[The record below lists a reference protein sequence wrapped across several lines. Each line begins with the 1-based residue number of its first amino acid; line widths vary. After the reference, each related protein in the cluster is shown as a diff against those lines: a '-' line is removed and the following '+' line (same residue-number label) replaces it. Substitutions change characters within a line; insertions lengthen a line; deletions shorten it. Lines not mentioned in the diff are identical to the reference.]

1 MTQLETLIQT
11 LCPNGVKFVPLWS
24 VTAWDK
30 HFKGIDKSM
39 QQKIVSYP
47 YLLAA
52 DLFALDTGE
61 GDVFLL
67 STGAKTGWTTEEKA
81 GEYLREGEVV
91 AIPWGGTPNV
101 KYHKGKFVTADNRIA
116 TSLDTNVLSNKF
128 LYYWMNNNID
138 LIASFYRGAGIQ
150 HPSMY
155 DILSLQIPLPPL
167 AVQSEIVRIL
177 DKFTLYKSELAAE
190 LAARL
195 QQYEYYRDNLFVL
208 FKDAPLYRIG
218 DIIDSLKTGLN
229 PRQSFKLNI
238 KGANCFYITGKN
250 INNNLINTD
259 VKTDL
264 ITEETVNLINKRA
277 NLCDNILLFAS
288 TGTGTVGRMA
298 YVDNYDH
305 TWAVSETLYCIK
317 VNKEILNTKY
327 LMFALYSNQAKKQF
341 VPKIS
346 KGSVPHLKV
355 ADLLDVKI
363 PLPPLSE
370 QERIVSI
377 LDRFDKLCN
386 DIREGLP
393 AEIDLRQKQYE
404 HYRDKLLT
412 FEAKG

>member
-39 QQKIVSYP
+39 QQKIITYP

-167 AVQSEIVRIL
+167 AVQSEIVRLL

-195 QQYEYYRDNLFVL
+195 QQYEYYRDQLLTFDDSVKRVKL
-208 FKDAPLYRIG
+208 GEVGKICMCKRI
-218 DIIDSLKTGLN
+218 LKSETN
-229 PRQSFKLNI
+229 TI
-238 KGANCFYITGKN
+238 KGIPFYKIGTFGRTPDAYISEELFEEYKN
-250 INNNLINTD
+250 KYNYPLKGQILISASGTIGRTVIFDGEPAYFQDSNIIWID
-259 VKTDL
+259 NR
-264 ITEETVNLINKRA
+264 EELVLNKFLYYYYQLQPW
-277 NLCDNILLFAS
+277 NVS
-288 TGTGTVGRMA
+288 TGGTIAR
-298 YVDNYDH
+298 
-305 TWAVSETLYCIK
+305 
-317 VNKEILNTKY
+317 
-327 LMFALYSNQAKKQF
+327 LYSYNIENA
-341 VPKIS
+341 I
-346 KGSVPHLKV
+346 
-355 ADLLDVKI
+355 I
-363 PLPPLSE
+363 PIPSLE
-370 QERIVSI
+370 VQERIVSI
-377 LDRFDKLCN
+377 LDRFDKLCH

-393 AEIDLRQKQYE
+393 AEIELRQKQYE

-412 FEAKG
+412 FG

>member
-39 QQKIVSYP
+39 QQKIISYP

-101 KYHKGKFVTADNRIA
+101 KYYKGKFVTADNRIA
-116 TSLDTNVLSNKF
+116 TSLDTNVLNNKF

-138 LIASFYRGAGIQ
+138 LIAGFYRGAGIQ

-167 AVQSEIVRIL
+167 AVQSEIVRVL

-190 LAARL
+190 LAVRL
-195 QQYEYYRDNLFVL
+195 QQYEYYRDKLLTFDDIVKRVKLGDVAEVGTGSSNGNEAIEGGAYPFFVRS
-208 FKDAPLYRIG
+208 KDIKRLDTYEYDEEAIIIPGEGGIG
-218 DIIDSLKTGLN
+218 DIFHYVHGKFALHQRVYRIHFLKGD
-229 PRQSFKLNI
+229 
-238 KGANCFYITGKN
+238 
-250 INNNLINTD
+250 INTRFAYFYLCAKF
-259 VKTDL
+259 KTY
-264 ITEETVNLINKRA
+264 IMRK
-277 NLCDNILLFAS
+277 
-288 TGTGTVGRMA
+288 
-298 YVDNYDH
+298 
-305 TWAVSETLYCIK
+305 AVSATVTSIRKPMIENFEL
-317 VNKEILNTKY
+317 
-327 LMFALYSNQAKKQF
+327 
-341 VPKIS
+341 
-346 KGSVPHLKV
+346 
-355 ADLLDVKI
+355 

-377 LDRFDKLCN
+377 LDRFDKLCH

-412 FEAKG
+412 FTDIIGYKNL

>member
-30 HFKGIDKSM
+30 HFKGIDKSK

-177 DKFTLYKSELAAE
+177 DKFTLYKS
-190 LAARL
+190 
-195 QQYEYYRDNLFVL
+195 
-208 FKDAPLYRIG
+208 
-218 DIIDSLKTGLN
+218 
-229 PRQSFKLNI
+229 
-238 KGANCFYITGKN
+238 
-250 INNNLINTD
+250 
-259 VKTDL
+259 
-264 ITEETVNLINKRA
+264 
-277 NLCDNILLFAS
+277 
-288 TGTGTVGRMA
+288 
-298 YVDNYDH
+298 
-305 TWAVSETLYCIK
+305 
-317 VNKEILNTKY
+317 
-327 LMFALYSNQAKKQF
+327 
-341 VPKIS
+341 
-346 KGSVPHLKV
+346 
-355 ADLLDVKI
+355 
-363 PLPPLSE
+363 
-370 QERIVSI
+370 
-377 LDRFDKLCN
+377 
-386 DIREGLP
+386 
-393 AEIDLRQKQYE
+393 
-404 HYRDKLLT
+404 
-412 FEAKG
+412 

>member
-167 AVQSEIVRIL
+167 AVQSEIVRLL

-195 QQYEYYRDNLFVL
+195 QQYEYYRDQLLTFDDTVKRVKLGEVGKICMCKRILKSETNTVKGIPFYKIGTFGRTPDAYISEELFEEYKNKYNYPLKGQILISASGTIGRTVIFDGEPAYFQDSNIIWIDNREELVL
-208 FKDAPLYRIG
+208 NKFLYYYYQ
-218 DIIDSLKTGLN
+218 LQPWN
-229 PRQSFKLNI
+229 
-238 KGANCFYITGKN
+238 
-250 INNNLINTD
+250 
-259 VKTDL
+259 V
-264 ITEETVNLINKRA
+264 
-277 NLCDNILLFAS
+277 S
-288 TGTGTVGRMA
+288 TGGTIAR
-298 YVDNYDH
+298 
-305 TWAVSETLYCIK
+305 
-317 VNKEILNTKY
+317 
-327 LMFALYSNQAKKQF
+327 LYSYNIENA
-341 VPKIS
+341 V
-346 KGSVPHLKV
+346 
-355 ADLLDVKI
+355 I
-363 PLPPLSE
+363 PIPSLE
-370 QERIVSI
+370 VQERIVSI
-377 LDRFDKLCN
+377 LDRFDMLCH

-393 AEIDLRQKQYE
+393 AEIELRQKQYE

>member
-1 MTQLETLIQT
+1 MTKLEQLIQD
-11 LCPNGVKFVPLWS
+11 LCPNGVKIVPLWS

-67 STGAKTGWTTEEKA
+67 STGAKTGWTTVEKA

-167 AVQSEIVRIL
+167 AVQSEIVRLL

-190 LAARL
+190 LAARCK
-195 QQYEYYRDNLFVL
+195 QYEHYRNQLLTFDENTKRVKLGEIGKICMCKRILKSETNTESGIPFYKIGTFGKSPDAYISEDLFEEYKKKYNYPLKGQILISASGTIGRTVIFDGEPAYFQDSNIIWIDNREELVLNKFLYYYYQLQPWNV
-208 FKDAPLYRIG
+208 
-218 DIIDSLKTGLN
+218 
-229 PRQSFKLNI
+229 
-238 KGANCFYITGKN
+238 
-250 INNNLINTD
+250 
-259 VKTDL
+259 
-264 ITEETVNLINKRA
+264 
-277 NLCDNILLFAS
+277 S
-288 TGTGTVGRMA
+288 TGGTIAR
-298 YVDNYDH
+298 
-305 TWAVSETLYCIK
+305 
-317 VNKEILNTKY
+317 
-327 LMFALYSNQAKKQF
+327 LYSYNIENT
-341 VPKIS
+341 V
-346 KGSVPHLKV
+346 
-355 ADLLDVKI
+355 I
-363 PLPPLSE
+363 PLPPLE
-370 QERIVSI
+370 VQERIVAI
-377 LDRFDKLCN
+377 LDRFDALCN
-386 DIREGLP
+386 DIKIGLP
-393 AEIDLRQKQYE
+393 AEIELRQKQYE
-404 HYRDKLLT
+404 HYRDRLLT
-412 FEAKG
+412 FEAKGD

>member
-167 AVQSEIVRIL
+167 AVQSEIVRVL
-177 DKFTLYKSELAAE
+177 DKFTLHKAELAAE

-195 QQYEYYRDNLFVL
+195 QQYEYYRDKLLTFDDKVKRVKLGEVATIKNGKGYKDLGNGTIPVYGSGGIMTYVDTAVYDKPSVLIPRKGSLSNLFYLETPFWNV
-208 FKDAPLYRIG
+208 DTI
-218 DIIDSLKTGLN
+218 
-229 PRQSFKLNI
+229 
-238 KGANCFYITGKN
+238 FYTI
-250 INNNLINTD
+250 INNGVIIPKFLFY
-259 VKTDL
+259 
-264 ITEETVNLINKRA
+264 
-277 NLCDNILLFAS
+277 LLQN
-288 TGTGTVGRMA
+288 M
-298 YVDNYDH
+298 H
-305 TWAVSETLYCIK
+305 LETL
-317 VNKEILNTKY
+317 NKAGGVPSLTQEILN
-327 LMFALYSNQAKKQF
+327 N
-341 VPKIS
+341 IS
-346 KGSVPHLKV
+346 
-355 ADLLDVKI
+355 I

-377 LDRFDKLCN
+377 LDRFDKLCH

-393 AEIDLRQKQYE
+393 AEIKLRQKQYE

-412 FEAKG
+412 FTDIIGYKNL